1 MTSRHT
7 NPAIYAGLAGAAA
20 WATPTCAN
28 ALTVL
33 GHDVSLSQPG
43 VSFAL
48 GCVVGAA
55 VACGTSAVVTHA
67 MESRRERERAEQA
80 IAEHAAHARQA
91 RAAQAQAR
99 QAESRAYQ
107 AARAANEK
115 IAYAEA
121 MEAKQAAAE
130 AAARQARVAC
140 NRAAQAKVS
149 PQTTAQFVAAAKQA
163 SAARTGAPSATD
175 AWAQTGNVRVQ
186 PVPVAGASRPASPQ
200 STSEFIAAGQCT
212 SAASQRPAGAA
223 AQARGQQAQANG
235 AQPQAPRY
243 TVPSHYGSPS
253 TGDPNNS
260 GAWAAWQAGANAN
273 ADYLDVAEAYV
284 NRITLADRMA
294 KRAKGVAGVLSER
307 LGASKMEGLP
317 VIARAD
323 GSVGDVGEN
332 WWNDAV
338 GNEVRPVG
346 EAMSGLRGVNE
357 AMAENSAVLFTTQTY
372 QQAQAARSAQQ
383 ARAAQQPAAAAR
395 PAGQGAAS
403 ARQQAPYAQQ
413 ASAAPRPNAT
423 QQQTSPHAAQQGA
436 TAQHPAAG
444 ARPVTSAFVSQ
455 SQGQSQANAQAQPD
469 RYGYRPSAPQTASR
483 AAQQGVAGQPVRP
496 GQPAQPRASVSGPIG
511 TRVPQVAPAAPRP
524 AQPAAAPRDPRTASA
539 AQPRTPASVPTGVQ
553 QASRPAQ
560 PSQPAPAVA
569 APRPA
574 APVAAQQTPAQAH
587 EPEQGIAA
595 RTDRETIAKRLG
607 DPKVAFPDKK
617 ATRWSDQQQDL
628 WQVALAALDER
639 TNEEIALRAAAEPVP
654 VTFTPGYDELDE
666 PDHIEPVTQFMAF
679 KPQAGKPDVVD
690 AESYVDMLVDQEL
703 SKSESPAVRKLARH
717 GIRDFF
723 KVVDGGT
730 HGFKPTKPTQ
740 PGHLALQQ
748 A

>member
-20 WATPTCAN
+20 WAAPTCAS

-48 GCVVGAA
+48 GCFVGAA

-67 MESRRERERAEQA
+67 AEARRERERAEQA

-91 RAAQAQAR
+91 RAAQFQAR

-107 AARAANEK
+107 AARTANEK
-115 IAYAEA
+115 LAYAEA
-121 MEAKQAAAE
+121 MEKRQAEAE
-130 AAARQARVAC
+130 AAARQARIAC
-140 NRAAQAKVS
+140 ARAGQAKVG
-149 PQTTAQFVAAAKQA
+149 PQTTAQFVAAAKQ
-163 SAARTGAPSATD
+163 SNAARNAARVAATGS
-175 AWAQTGNVRVQ
+175 WEQTGNVRVQ
-186 PVPVAGASRPASPQ
+186 GVPAARQARPASP
-200 STSEFIAAGQCT
+200 STTAEFIAGIRSNDVPASAAKQA
-212 SAASQRPAGAA
+212 AASQRADAPKRARAQQPQAAAA
-223 AQARGQQAQANG
+223 AQN
-235 AQPQAPRY
+235 QAPRY
-243 TVPSHYGSPS
+243 TVPSHYGAPS
-253 TGDPNNS
+253 SSDPNNS

-294 KRAKGVAGVLSER
+294 QRAKGVAGVLSER

-332 WWNDAV
+332 WWNDAF
-338 GNEVRPVG
+338 GKEVRPVG
-346 EAMSGLRGVNE
+346 EAVSGLRGVNE
-357 AMAENSAVLFTTQTY
+357 AMAENSAVLFTAQTY
-372 QQAQAARSAQQ
+372 QQAQAARGAQQ
-383 ARAAQQPAAAAR
+383 ARAAQQAAQQAQQGTASATRPAGQQGAAPAAR
-395 PAGQGAAS
+395 PAGQPQAGACQTTS
-403 ARQQAPYAQQ
+403 AQQ
-413 ASAAPRPNAT
+413 ATQATPQPARVPQGAQPNV
-423 QQQTSPHAAQQGA
+423 AAQQVSRTPQPAQA
-436 TAQHPAAG
+436 TQTRPQMNPQVAARVPQAPQKASQPVYG
-444 ARPVTSAFVSQ
+444 RPMP
-455 SQGQSQANAQAQPD
+455 QGQGQANAQAQVKPEAST
-469 RYGYRPSAPQTASR
+469 RPQSAPQA
-483 AAQQGVAGQPVRP
+483 PV
-496 GQPAQPRASVSGPIG
+496 Q
-511 TRVPQVAPAAPRP
+511 PAAP
-524 AQPAAAPRDPRTASA
+524 QKAS
-539 AQPRTPASVPTGVQ
+539 Q
-553 QASRPAQ
+553 QAG
-560 PSQPAPAVA
+560 
-569 APRPA
+569 
-574 APVAAQQTPAQAH
+574 QAMV
-587 EPEQGIAA
+587 A
-595 RTDRETIAKRLG
+595 RTDRSSIAQRLG
-607 DPKVAFPDKK
+607 DPNVAFPDKK

-639 TNEEIALRAAAEPVP
+639 TNEEIAMRAAAEPVP

-703 SKSESPAVRKLARH
+703 ANSESPAVRKLARH

-730 HGFKPTKPTQ
+730 HGFRPTNPTR
-740 PGHLALQQ
+740 PGHLALQ